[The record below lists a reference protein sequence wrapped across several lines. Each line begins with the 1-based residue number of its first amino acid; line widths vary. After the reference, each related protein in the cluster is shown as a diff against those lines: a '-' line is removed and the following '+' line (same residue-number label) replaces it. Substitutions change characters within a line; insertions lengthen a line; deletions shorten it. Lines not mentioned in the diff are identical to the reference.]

1 MPNVDF
7 QSENQPLIQV
17 EGNGGADDWGRYTM
31 SGEQGFRVS

>member
-17 EGNGGADDWGRYTM
+17 EGNGGADTLGPM